1 MGLYVSHTIP
11 KSTLG
16 PILGLRWYE
25 DDKNESV
32 WLLGWYENT

>member
-1 MGLYVSHTIP
+1 MDLYVSRTIP

-25 DDKNESV
+25 DVKNESV
-32 WLLGWYENT
+32 WLLSWYEST